1 MAARDPVRRRENR
14 PGLKK
19 EEKGKTPCECPV
31 KPWLGGRDMSE
42 SLTARMAAVGG
53 RAATVRS
60 FSSGSPTAR
69 RDACVTVPSGF
80 VMRRADPV
88 MRIGLFMSVIAGTV
102 G

>member
-1 MAARDPVRRRENR
+1 VRRRENR
-14 PGLKK
+14 LGLKK
-19 EEKGKTPCECPV
+19 EEKGKTARERPV

-42 SLTARMAAVGG
+42 SLTARMAAGSG
-53 RAATVRS
+53 RVATVRS
-60 FSSGSPTAR
+60 RMSGSPTAGR
-69 RDACVTVPSGF
+69 NPRVTVPAGF